1 MAESILVKR
10 NVKDS
15 VFTNLFQHPKY
26 VAQLYEALHPEVGAV
41 PEDRIEIVT
50 LKNILTDS
58 IYNDLGFT
66 VDGRLVVLVEAQST
80 WTVNIIIRGLMYLV
94 QTYQDYIEKEQLN
107 VYGSS
112 KLVLPK
118 PELYVIY
125 PGEKKVEEGYIT
137 LSEEFF
143 GGEQSALEV
152 RVGVITDGEKGDII
166 NQYVTFTKI
175 YTEQLKKHGRTREA
189 IEETINICKDENVL
203 KEYLSSHE
211 GEVHDIMFSLFDDEQ
226 ILNATLRDYEK
237 KGMEKGRAAGRAE
250 GREEGILKTIKAMM
264 SSLHLT
270 AEQAINAANL
280 PENERSAYIS
290 KLQSEA

>member
-1 MAESILVKR
+1 MAKSTLVKR

-15 VFTNLFQHPKY
+15 VFTNLFQYPKY

-112 KLVLPK
+112 KLALPK
-118 PELYVIY
+118 PEL
-125 PGEKKVEEGYIT
+125 PTANK
-137 LSEEFF
+137 
-143 GGEQSALEV
+143 
-152 RVGVITDGEKGDII
+152 
-166 NQYVTFTKI
+166 
-175 YTEQLKKHGRTREA
+175 
-189 IEETINICKDENVL
+189 
-203 KEYLSSHE
+203 
-211 GEVHDIMFSLFDDEQ
+211 
-226 ILNATLRDYEK
+226 
-237 KGMEKGRAAGRAE
+237 
-250 GREEGILKTIKAMM
+250 GILSTNM
-264 SSLHLT
+264 
-270 AEQAINAANL
+270 
-280 PENERSAYIS
+280 
-290 KLQSEA
+290 